1 MQIFRVIPLPDKV
14 FFVLRVISEMFVHVF
29 VILVAIFIAT
39 KAAIALFECVDLQ
52 RVKTF
57 Y

>member
-1 MQIFRVIPLPDKV
+1 VIPLPDKV
-14 FFVLRVISEMFVHVF
+14 FFVLRVIGEMFVHVF